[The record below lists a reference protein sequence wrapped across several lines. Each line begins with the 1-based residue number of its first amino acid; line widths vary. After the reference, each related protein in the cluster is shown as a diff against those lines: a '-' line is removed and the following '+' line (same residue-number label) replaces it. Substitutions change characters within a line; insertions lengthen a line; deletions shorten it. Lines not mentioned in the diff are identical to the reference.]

1 MATLLIPLVG
11 PLQSWGL
18 DSRFDLRL
26 TAQEPSFSGV
36 LGLVCAALGRVR
48 SEPVDDLASLNFGVR
63 ADAEGELLRDY
74 HTVKDCITASGSAG
88 GTAVTTRWYLADAAF
103 TAALEG
109 PEDLLARIHNALR
122 NPVWGLALGRKACL
136 PTVPMAAG
144 RLVEADLEGALAA
157 APLLA
162 GEPGDRRIVVTD
174 PTGPQSR
181 PDVPVAPFAE
191 RRFGMRRVRTS
202 SVAVGLEPSVALGT

>member
-36 LGLVCAALGRVR
+36 LGLVCAALGRDR

-74 HTVKDCITASGSAG
+74 HTVRDCITASGSGG

-109 PEDLLARIHNALR
+109 PEDLLARIHTALR

-136 PTVPMAAG
+136 PTVPMAASG
-144 RLVEADLEGALAA
+144 LVEAGLEGALAA

-202 SVAVGLEPSVALGT
+202 SVSVGLETSVALGT